1 MRDPVHPLGS
11 FVTLVSVANYYGSMT
26 AAVPSRIVDL
36 PALAAHLRISVFRTA
51 RRLRYQGDAGVSPT
65 LLAALATVEMH
76 GPMTPGALATHEQIR
91 KPTTTRI
98 IGSLSELE
106 LIERTPDPLDGR
118 VAWIQITAEGRKLLL
133 RVRRRHDAYLSSR
146 LKRLTPEELETL
158 ERAAGI
164 LDRLT
169 ESDR

>member
-1 MRDPVHPLGS
+1 MMIMPTIASPR
-11 FVTLVSVANYYGSMT
+11 T
-26 AAVPSRIVDL
+26 VDL

-51 RRLRYQGDAGVSPT
+51 RRLRYQGDAGVTPT
-65 LLAALATVEMH
+65 LLAALATIELH
-76 GPMTPGALATHEQIR
+76 GPMTPGALAAHEQIR

-98 IGSLSELE
+98 IGSLSDLG

-118 VAWIQITAEGRKLLL
+118 VAWVRATAEGRKLLQ
-133 RVRRRHDAYLSSR
+133 RVRRRHDAYLSAR

-158 ERAAGI
+158 GRAADL

-169 ESDR
+169 EADR

>member
-1 MRDPVHPLGS
+1 M
-11 FVTLVSVANYYGSMT
+11 TLVSFANYHASMPN
-26 AAVPSRIVDL
+26 AATSRTIDL
-36 PALAAHLRISVFRTA
+36 PALSAHLRISVFRTA
-51 RRLRYQGDAGVSPT
+51 RRLRYEGDAGVTPT
-65 LLAALATVEMH
+65 LLAALATIELH
-76 GPMTPGALATHEQIR
+76 GPITPGALAAHEQIR

-98 IGSLSELE
+98 VGSLSELG

-118 VAWIQITAEGRKLLL
+118 VAWVQITGEGRKLLQ
-133 RVRRRHDAYLSSR
+133 RVRHRNDAYLSAR

-158 ERAAGI
+158 GRAADL